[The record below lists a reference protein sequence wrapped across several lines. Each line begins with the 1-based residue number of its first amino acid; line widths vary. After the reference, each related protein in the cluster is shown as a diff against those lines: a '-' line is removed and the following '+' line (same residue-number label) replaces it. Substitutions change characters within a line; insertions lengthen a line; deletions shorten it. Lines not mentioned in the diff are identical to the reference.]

1 MIYWIVK
8 PAHGWVLS
16 TWSRW
21 GGPRIRQLGRWLS
34 PSGAHVFGQIPII
47 RITQRLHRLT
57 RWLRRTTLRKPTS
70 GTQYYSCGQITIT
83 RIIQGLHL
91 LTRWRRLTTLKKNM
105 IKIYLAS
112 CSQVYTWSNS
122 DFKNKSRWL
131 RLTAFKQARKPRSYA
146 SPKLCRLTYWHG

>member
-1 MIYWIVK
+1 M
-8 PAHGWVLS
+8 
-16 TWSRW
+16 
-21 GGPRIRQLGRWLS
+21 GPVNL
-34 PSGAHVFGQIPII
+34 V
-47 RITQRLHRLT
+47 
-57 RWLRRTTLRKPTS
+57 TLRGSKDPPIREVTESIWSSRVWSNSNYKNNSKAPPINEVTEAQLWEKNWCTS
-70 GTQYYSCGQITIT
+70 GTRYNSCGKITIT

-105 IKIYLAS
+105 IEIYLAS
-112 CSQVYTWSNS
+112 CTQVYTWSNS